1 MIAYIVE
8 LEDRPGE
15 LARVT
20 EAIASRGINIVS
32 GAGIGLG
39 GPGAVALLTNDEEGT
54 RSALDQ
60 AGCSYRQT
68 QIVPISLPDRPGAL
82 ADAARRL
89 ADAGVNVE
97 LLIPTRVG
105 GEGNVTVGIGVQDVE
120 KARSALGE
128 LATASPG
135 RI

>member
-15 LARVT
+15 LARVA

-32 GAGIGLG
+32 AAGVGLG
-39 GPGAVALLTNDEEGT
+39 GPGAFGVLTNDEQGT

-60 AGCSYRQT
+60 AGLSYRET
-68 QIVPISLPDRPGAL
+68 QILPISLPDQPGAL

-89 ADAGVNVE
+89 ADAGVNIE

-105 GEGNVTVGIGVQDVE
+105 GEGSVTVGLGVQDVE

-128 LATASPG
+128 LAAGSPG